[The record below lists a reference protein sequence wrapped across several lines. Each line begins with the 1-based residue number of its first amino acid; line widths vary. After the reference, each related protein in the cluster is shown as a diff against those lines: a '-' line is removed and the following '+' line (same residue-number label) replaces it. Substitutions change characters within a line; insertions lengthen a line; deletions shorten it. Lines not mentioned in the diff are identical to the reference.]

1 MEASVVDL
9 SSKLITHG
17 DNINYYKSVNHPIR
31 SLSMR
36 TGEHPGNFQNKSA
49 NSPFN

>member
-17 DNINYYKSVNHPIR
+17 GNINYYKSVNHPIR

-36 TGEHPGNFQNKSA
+36 TGEHPGNFQNKSV